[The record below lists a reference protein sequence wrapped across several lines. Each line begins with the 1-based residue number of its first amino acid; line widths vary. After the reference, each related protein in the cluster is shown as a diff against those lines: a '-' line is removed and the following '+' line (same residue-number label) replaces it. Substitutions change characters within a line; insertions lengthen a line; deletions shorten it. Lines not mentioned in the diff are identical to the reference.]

1 MLFLY
6 CDGAIVPKN
15 PGGHAVGGWVLKR
28 ESIVIGKGA
37 RSYGHAPDVTNNV
50 AEYGAVITGLE
61 QLIGRGYVTEK
72 VTIRSDSQL
81 VIRQLNNVY
90 ACRHDGLRK
99 MRDHVW
105 ALLEHFE
112 HEIPFE
118 WIPREANTEAD
129 AASRLLYAPMEVP
142 VVQIVEWHEERKWEK
157 EKE

>member
-6 CDGAIVPKN
+6 CDGAIEPKN

-37 RSYGHAPDVTNNV
+37 GSYGNAPDVTNNV

-61 QLIGRGYVTEK
+61 QLIGRGYATEE

-81 VIRQLNNVY
+81 VIRQLTNQYV
-90 ACRHDGLRK
+90 CRHDVLRK
-99 MRDHVW
+99 MRDRVFL
-105 ALLEHFE
+105 LLEQFE
-112 HEIPFE
+112 REVIFE

-129 AASRLLYAPMEVP
+129 AASRLLYGLDTP
-142 VVQIVEWHEERKWEK
+142 VKQIVEWHEERKWEK
-157 EKE
+157 ESE